1 MDKQLTSLYQNRD
14 FVGMAN
20 MLEDYTPEA
29 LAGVL
34 GEVADGDLVLLC
46 RELNP
51 DTVADALVELPA
63 DRQKIILSG
72 LHDDQLK
79 EVMDEVSVGD
89 TVNIIED
96 MPKSVAFRIAE
107 EEEIKELLED
117 KNFKVLKPLLAS
129 IPAVDIAKIFSEIDK
144 EEIPIV
150 FRILPK
156 ALAADTFVELDS
168 ELQQFLIDKLSDKE
182 LKAVM
187 DELFV
192 DDTVDIIE
200 EMPANVVKRMLAQSD
215 NEMRAGINE
224 ILKYD
229 KDSAGSI
236 MTVEFVRVRPDMT
249 VKDAFDQI
257 RKTGIDKETIYTCYV
272 TDNKSKLIGIV
283 TAKTLMLSSPDTAL
297 KDIMTENV
305 IYCHTSDD
313 KEDVARIINKYGFLA
328 LPVVDNEDRLV
339 GIVTVDDAMDVMQAE
354 NTEDIERIH
363 AIVPSDKPY
372 LKTGVISIFL
382 HRLPWLLILMVSA
395 TFTGLILNNY
405 EEHLSVLG
413 GSLLIA
419 CVPMLMDTGGNA
431 GSQACVTVI
440 RGLALDQIKF
450 KDLFRV
456 QWKELRTGML
466 LAISLGLVCFAK
478 LTLVDRLLFGF
489 AYTPMIAFIVS
500 LSLAITVVAAKF
512 VGCSLPLIAKAVKLD
527 PAVVASPIITT
538 IVDALSLMVYC
549 NIAIALLG

>member
-1 MDKQLTSLYQNRD
+1 MDKQLNALYQNRD

-89 TVNIIED
+89 TVDIIED
-96 MPKSVAFRIAE
+96 MPKNVVLRIAE

-117 KNFKVLKPLLAS
+117 KNFKVLKPLLSS

-200 EMPANVVKRMLAQSD
+200 EMPANVVKRMLSQSD
-215 NEMRAGINE
+215 SEMRAGINE
-224 ILKYD
+224 ILKYG

-249 VKDAFDQI
+249 VKEAFDQI

-283 TAKTLMLSSPDTAL
+283 TAKTLMLSNPDTLL
-297 KDIMTENV
+297 KDIMIDNV

-313 KEDVARIINKYGFLA
+313 KEEVARVINKYGFLA
-328 LPVVDNEDRLV
+328 LPVVDNEERLV
-339 GIVTVDDAMDVMQAE
+339 GIVTVDDAMDVIQAE
-354 NTEDIERIH
+354 NTEDIEKIH

-382 HRLPWLLILMVSA
+382 HRLPWLLILMISA

-405 EEHLSVLG
+405 EEHLSALG

-440 RGLALDQIKF
+440 RGLALDQIRF

-489 AYTPMIAFIVS
+489 DYTPMIAFIVS
-500 LSLAITVVAAKF
+500 LSLAITIVAAKF

>member
-1 MDKQLTSLYQNRD
+1 
-14 FVGMAN
+14 MAN

-51 DTVADALVELPA
+51 DTVADALIELPA
-63 DRQKIILSG
+63 DRQKIILAG

-200 EMPANVVKRMLAQSD
+200 EMPANVVKRM
-215 NEMRAGINE
+215 R
-224 ILKYD
+224 
-229 KDSAGSI
+229 
-236 MTVEFVRVRPDMT
+236 
-249 VKDAFDQI
+249 
-257 RKTGIDKETIYTCYV
+257 
-272 TDNKSKLIGIV
+272 
-283 TAKTLMLSSPDTAL
+283 SPTTKCA
-297 KDIMTENV
+297 
-305 IYCHTSDD
+305 
-313 KEDVARIINKYGFLA
+313 
-328 LPVVDNEDRLV
+328 PV
-339 GIVTVDDAMDVMQAE
+339 
-354 NTEDIERIH
+354 
-363 AIVPSDKPY
+363 
-372 LKTGVISIFL
+372 
-382 HRLPWLLILMVSA
+382 
-395 TFTGLILNNY
+395 
-405 EEHLSVLG
+405 
-413 GSLLIA
+413 
-419 CVPMLMDTGGNA
+419 
-431 GSQACVTVI
+431 
-440 RGLALDQIKF
+440 
-450 KDLFRV
+450 
-456 QWKELRTGML
+456 
-466 LAISLGLVCFAK
+466 
-478 LTLVDRLLFGF
+478 
-489 AYTPMIAFIVS
+489 
-500 LSLAITVVAAKF
+500 
-512 VGCSLPLIAKAVKLD
+512 
-527 PAVVASPIITT
+527 
-538 IVDALSLMVYC
+538 
-549 NIAIALLG
+549 

>member
-1 MDKQLTSLYQNRD
+1 MDKQLNALYQNRD

-89 TVNIIED
+89 TVDIIED
-96 MPKSVAFRIAE
+96 MPKNVVLRIAE

-117 KNFKVLKPLLAS
+117 KNFKVLKPLLSS
-129 IPAVDIAKIFSEIDK
+129 IPAVDIAKIFSEIEK

-200 EMPANVVKRMLAQSD
+200 EMPANVVKRMLSQSD
-215 NEMRAGINE
+215 SEMRAGINE
-224 ILKYD
+224 ILKYG

-249 VKDAFDQI
+249 VKEAFDQI

-283 TAKTLMLSSPDTAL
+283 TAKTLMLSNPDTLL
-297 KDIMTENV
+297 KDIMIDNV

-313 KEDVARIINKYGFLA
+313 KEEVARVINKYGFLA
-328 LPVVDNEDRLV
+328 LPVVDNEERLV
-339 GIVTVDDAMDVMQAE
+339 GIVTVDDAMDVIQAE
-354 NTEDIERIH
+354 NTEDIEKIH

-382 HRLPWLLILMVSA
+382 HRLPWLLILMISA

-405 EEHLSVLG
+405 EEHLSALG

-440 RGLALDQIKF
+440 RGLALDQIRF

-489 AYTPMIAFIVS
+489 DYTPMIAFIVS
-500 LSLAITVVAAKF
+500 LSLAITIVAAKF